1 MVVVVMVV
9 VMKEVSYVFRAAV
22 QKDDP
27 STARHV

>member
-1 MVVVVMVV
+1 MVVMVV
-9 VMKEVSYVFRAAV
+9 VMKEVSYVFRAEV

>member
-1 MVVVVMVV
+1 MVVMVV
-9 VMKEVSYVFRAAV
+9 VMKEVSYVLRAAV